1 MLQRISCL
9 ICSDTEEAGR
19 KVGSFALCN
28 EKGRLAVNVSPSLP
42 ISSYANGRR
51 KRHKKVD
58 NHSEID

>member
-9 ICSDTEEAGR
+9 ICSDIEEAGR
-19 KVGSFALCN
+19 KVGFPTLCN

-42 ISSYANGRR
+42 VSSCANGRR

-58 NHSEID
+58 NHSGID

>member
-9 ICSDTEEAGR
+9 ICRYDQKAGR

-28 EKGRLAVNVSPSLP
+28 QKGRLAVNVSPSLP
-42 ISSYANGRR
+42 VSSYATGRR

>member
-28 EKGRLAVNVSPSLP
+28 EEGSLAVNVSPSLP
-42 ISSYANGRR
+42 VSSCAHGRR

-58 NHSEID
+58 NPSEID